1 MENETEKQNEL
12 EETILTE
19 RRSLEYKAK
28 DEDLLRAIDF
38 AIHESK
44 ALKELA
50 EKVGKK
56 NELYWEKGTDIK
68 SDTIHPKKAKI
79 VDNKI
84 FMSVETILPIITS
97 QTPEPSILGIGD
109 NNDLR
114 EKLMKALT
122 IAYEVKQK
130 IQLKLQRV
138 IRDWF
143 IYKIG
148 IWKYRW
154 DEGFITET
162 VRPEKMGFD
171 PRASET
177 DNCEFMFEQMED
189 TIETLIEKFSKKKKD
204 ILEKYGKDRM
214 KSRVRYIEFWGG
226 GGEWVAWKLGGI
238 LLDKQKNPNFDYKN
252 EENNLFKKPQFP
264 YLLLKVF
271 NLGKN
276 LYDDASLIEQSI
288 SLQDSVNKRKN
299 QISDLTDEQ
308 KKLIVA
314 SSRAISKEEFQKFI
328 NKYGHIGI
336 WLDNGEIKD
345 IQVVGGQADA
355 SIFND
360 LNQSIGEIDNIM
372 GTHST
377 TRGERKE
384 QETLGG
390 RKLLASADYG
400 RAETIILNIEQ
411 LMEDWYNAYLHM
423 LKVYS
428 LEDSEFDNGEE
439 IIMLNREEIPKGT
452 LVMVKKGSTLPV
464 DKVARAELAVKLAQF
479 NFIDPLTL
487 FEELGY
493 GKAEERK
500 EKLYEWLTRTGKIQ
514 PEQTGEL
521 GAGQGSPE
529 IQQLATLKQIM
540 TSEQFRSL
548 PPERQKPLVER
559 ARAIVNRIKGG
570 K

>member
-1 MENETEKQNEL
+1 MD
-12 EETILTE
+12 EETKTQDEFEEVILTE
-19 RRSLEYKAK
+19 RRSLEFRAK
-28 DEDLLRAIDF
+28 DEDLLRAINNAVF
-38 AIHESK
+38 EAKS
-44 ALKELA
+44 LKEIA
-50 EKVGKK
+50 DKVGKK

-68 SDTIHPKKAKI
+68 PDTIHSKKANI
-79 VDNKI
+79 VDNRI
-84 FMSVETILPIITS
+84 FMSVETILPMITS
-97 QTPEPSILGIGD
+97 QTPEPSILGIRD

-114 EKLMKALT
+114 EKLVKVLT
-122 IAYEVKQK
+122 IAYEVKQRL
-130 IQLKLQRV
+130 QLKLQSV
-138 IRDWF
+138 IRHWF
-143 IYKIG
+143 LYKIG
-148 IWKYRW
+148 VWKYRW
-154 DEGFITET
+154 DKGFITET

-171 PRASET
+171 PRATEK
-177 DNCEFMFEQMED
+177 DNCEYMFEWMED
-189 TIETLIEKFSKKKKD
+189 SIENLMTKFPKKKKEIIAQYTKD
-204 ILEKYGKDRM
+204 KRKAKVKYL
-214 KSRVRYIEFWGG
+214 EFWGEG
-226 GGEWVAWKLGGI
+226 GKWVVWKLGGI

-276 LYDDASLIEQSI
+276 LYDDSSLIEQAI

-308 KKLIVA
+308 KKLIIA
-314 SSRAISKEEFQKFI
+314 SSRAISKQALQESI
-328 NKYGHIGI
+328 DKYGYMGL
-336 WLDNGEIKD
+336 WLDNGEISD
-345 IQVVGGQADA
+345 VQVTGGQTDA
-355 SIFND
+355 YIFND
-360 LNQSIGEIDNIM
+360 LAQSIGEIDNIM

-390 RKLLASADYG
+390 RKLLTSADYG
-400 RAETIILNIEQ
+400 RVETIILNIEQ
-411 LMEDWYNAYLHM
+411 LMEDWYNAYLHL

-439 IIMLNREEIPKGT
+439 TIVLSREEIPKGT

-464 DKVARAELAVKLAQF
+464 DKAARAEMAVKLAQF

-493 GKAEERK
+493 GKAEERT
-500 EKLYEWLTRTGKIQ
+500 EKLYEWLARTGKIQ
-514 PEQTGEL
+514 PGSTGQ
-521 GAGQGSPE
+521 QGVGEESPG
-529 IQQLATLKQIM
+529 IQQLATLRQIM

-548 PPERQKPLVER
+548 PPERQRPLVER

-570 K
+570 E

>member
-1 MENETEKQNEL
+1 MD
-12 EETILTE
+12 EETKTQDEFEEVILTE
-19 RRSLEYKAK
+19 RRSLEFRAK
-28 DEDLLRAIDF
+28 DEDLLRAINNAVF
-38 AIHESK
+38 EAKS
-44 ALKELA
+44 LKEIA
-50 EKVGKK
+50 DKVGKK

-68 SDTIHPKKAKI
+68 SDTIHPKKANI
-79 VDNKI
+79 VDNRI
-84 FMSVETILPIITS
+84 FMSVETILPMITS
-97 QTPEPSILGIGD
+97 QTPEPSILGIRD

-114 EKLMKALT
+114 EKLVKVLT
-122 IAYEVKQK
+122 IAYEVKQRL
-130 IQLKLQRV
+130 QLKLQSV
-138 IRDWF
+138 IRHWF
-143 IYKIG
+143 LYKIG
-148 IWKYRW
+148 VWKYRW
-154 DEGFITET
+154 DKGFITET

-171 PRASET
+171 PRATEK
-177 DNCEFMFEQMED
+177 DNCEYMFEWMED
-189 TIETLIEKFSKKKKD
+189 SIENLMTKFPKKKKEIIAQYTKD
-204 ILEKYGKDRM
+204 KRKAKVKYL
-214 KSRVRYIEFWGG
+214 EFWGEG
-226 GGEWVAWKLGGI
+226 GKWVVWKLGGI

-276 LYDDASLIEQSI
+276 LYDDSSLIEQAI

-308 KKLIVA
+308 KKLIIA
-314 SSRAISKEEFQKFI
+314 SSRAISKQALQESI
-328 NKYGHIGI
+328 DKYGYMGL
-336 WLDNGEIKD
+336 WLDNGEISD
-345 IQVVGGQADA
+345 VQVTGGQTDA
-355 SIFND
+355 YIFND
-360 LNQSIGEIDNIM
+360 LAQSIGEIDNIM

-390 RKLLASADYG
+390 RKLLTSADYG
-400 RAETIILNIEQ
+400 RVETIILNIEQ
-411 LMEDWYNAYLHM
+411 LMEDWYNAYLHL

-439 IIMLNREEIPKGT
+439 TIVLSREEIPKGT

-464 DKVARAELAVKLAQF
+464 DKAARAEMAVKLAQF

-493 GKAEERK
+493 GKAEERT
-500 EKLYEWLTRTGKIQ
+500 EKLYEWLARTGKIQ
-514 PEQTGEL
+514 PGSTGQ
-521 GAGQGSPE
+521 QGVGEESPG
-529 IQQLATLKQIM
+529 IRQLATLRQIM

-548 PPERQKPLVER
+548 PPERQRPLVER

-570 K
+570 E